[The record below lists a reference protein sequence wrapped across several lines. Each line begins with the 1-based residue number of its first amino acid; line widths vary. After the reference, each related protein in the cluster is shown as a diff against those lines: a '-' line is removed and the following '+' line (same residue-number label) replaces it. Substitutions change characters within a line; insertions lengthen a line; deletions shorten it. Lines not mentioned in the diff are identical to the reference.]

1 MKQKQ
6 NVTHIKLS
14 PANFNNLMKSNDRS
28 IAISGACMVDLSLGL
43 LFTTVMVNDPKA
55 VKGLLAPEQNG
66 PLSSFAAKA
75 KVAYALGLID
85 EQTKED
91 LYYIRK
97 IRNEFAHSFKAISF
111 QDSPIREYCNKLSTA
126 KRNKDKTQRLTSIY
140 NQAIQENIKRIN
152 KRAATELS
160 KKKPRKKKRKTT

>member
-1 MKQKQ
+1 MKPKQ

-14 PANFNNLMKSNDRS
+14 SANFNNLMKSNDRS
-28 IAISGACMVDLSLGL
+28 IAISGACTVDLYLGL
-43 LFTTVMVNDPKA
+43 LFTVVMVNDPKV
-55 VKGLLAPEQNG
+55 VKGLLDGEHHG

-85 EQTKED
+85 KQTKED
-91 LYYIRK
+91 LDYIRK
-97 IRNEFAHSFKAISF
+97 IRNKFAHSVKPISF
-111 QDSPIREYCNKLSTA
+111 QDRPIREYCNKLSTA

-140 NQAIQENIKRIN
+140 NQAIQENIERIN
-152 KRAATELS
+152 KRAVTELF